1 MAYELYY
8 WTGIPGR
15 GEFVR
20 LALEEAGAAYVD
32 IAQNFK
38 TMRDGAPALMAF
50 MQRDDIVHPPFAAPF
65 LKDGDRLI
73 GQTSAILLYLGDRHG
88 LAPKDEDGRLWTHQ
102 IQLTIA
108 DLVGE
113 AHDAHHPLGGNF
125 WYHEQKEEAR
135 RRTEHFREHR
145 IPRFIGWL
153 EKILARNPAGT
164 EFLVASALTYADLS
178 LFQAVEGL
186 AYAFPKQMARTLADT
201 PLVAAL
207 RQRVASRPR
216 IKGYLASGRRQP
228 FNADGVFRHYP
239 ELDV

>member
-20 LALEEAGAAYVD
+20 LALEEAGAAYFD
-32 IAQNFK
+32 IARNFK
-38 TMRDGAPALMAF
+38 TMREGAPALMAF
-50 MQRDDIVHPPFAAPF
+50 MADENLVHPPFAAPV
-65 LKDGDRLI
+65 LKDGEVVI
-73 GQTSAILLYLGDRHG
+73 AQTSAILLYLGDRHC
-88 LAPKDEDGRLWTHQ
+88 LAPTDPVQRLWTHQ

-125 WYHEQKEEAR
+125 WYNEQKDEAR
-135 RRTEHFREHR
+135 RRTENFREHR

-153 EKILARNPAGT
+153 ETILARNPAGP
-164 EFLVASALTYADLS
+164 EFLVGGALTYADLS
-178 LFQAVEGL
+178 LFQAMEGL
-186 AYAFPKQMARTLADT
+186 AYAFPKQTARTLAEK

-207 RQRVASRPR
+207 RQRVGERPR
-216 IKGYLASGRRQP
+216 IKAYLESGRRQA
-228 FNADGVFRHYP
+228 FNTDGVFRHYP